1 MLREGVAGMR
11 SSFVLAVLV
20 LALAPALAAAGG
32 GEGGPSRRR
41 AGASASDPAGD
52 EQATLALGGAA
63 ADAFSCHDPSI
74 DILSVAATARR
85 GTLRVEVR
93 HAAPVRAPRL
103 TCSGLPAAA
112 AGQTYT
118 LAIEGTGDSFLFLS
132 VKATEACLY
141 VLFQDPV
148 QMSDCLPAAQVD
160 GATIRLKV
168 GLRGS
173 VAVPDGTRQYQL
185 NGTLSIHASAQEQG
199 VPRPGPGAPLPNA
212 LLRVE
217 DHTDTDAFLT
227 VR

>member
-1 MLREGVAGMR
+1 MR

-32 GEGGPSRRR
+32 GEDGHSRR
-41 AGASASDPAGD
+41 AGASSTDPAGD
-52 EQATLALGGAA
+52 EQATLALGGAVDPLA
-63 ADAFSCHDPSI
+63 CHDPSI

-85 GTLRVEVR
+85 GTLRVEVQ

-103 TCSGLPAAA
+103 ACGGLPAAA
-112 AGQTYT
+112 AGQAYT
-118 LAIEGTGDSFLFLS
+118 LAIGGTGDSFLFLS
-132 VKATEACLY
+132 VKAAEACLY
-141 VLFQDPV
+141 VLFQAPV

-160 GATIRLKV
+160 GAAIRLEV

-173 VAVPDGTRQYQL
+173 VAVPDGTRQYLL
-185 NGTLSIHASAQEQG
+185 NGTLSIHAAAQEQG
-199 VPRPGPGAPLPNA
+199 IPRPGPGAPLPNA

-217 DHTDTDAFLT
+217 DHSDTDAFLT